1 MSSTSYTTNCF
12 SLRTIHTLRPV
23 SADHYTR
30 MRHLEDDYLDE
41 PDEDEVPDDNII
53 YLTKEEQSTD
63 D

>member
-23 SADHYTR
+23 GSDHFSR
-30 MRHLEDDYLDE
+30 MCHLEDDYLDE

-53 YLTKEEQSTD
+53 YLNKEEQSTD